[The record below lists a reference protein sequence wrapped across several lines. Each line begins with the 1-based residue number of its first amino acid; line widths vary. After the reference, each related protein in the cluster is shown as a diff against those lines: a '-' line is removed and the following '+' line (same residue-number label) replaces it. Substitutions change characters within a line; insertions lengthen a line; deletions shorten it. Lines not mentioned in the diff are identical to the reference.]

1 MIKEKLT
8 VDEVMKLLNITTNKE
23 LSELSGVSEKT
34 IIGWKKKLSPMGK
47 VVLTL
52 LVEKD
57 SLKKDSDNLKKLKE
71 ILKT

>member
-1 MIKEKLT
+1 MIKKKLT

-52 LVEKD
+52 LVEK
-57 SLKKDSDNLKKLKE
+57 SALQKDSDDLKRLKE